1 MTPAMAVMQR
11 VYKVTDRP
19 MTWTRAIILGLAIW
33 VFAILALGQL
43 PSVIIYKFDQYIAE
57 IIDFTKKIPGVND
70 AGLNTIQVK
79 IVRDI
84 VANAVQMNLLIAML
98 VVAYKWQ
105 ESKRKRSG
113 TKGLQDPVK
122 GYMPGK

>member
-1 MTPAMAVMQR
+1 MAMRDR
-11 VYKVTDRP
+11 VYRFTDKP
-19 MTWTRAIILGLAIW
+19 MSWTRAIILGTIIW
-33 VFAILALGQL
+33 VVAIILLGQI

-70 AGLNTIQVK
+70 AGLNTIQIK
-79 IVRDI
+79 MIRDI
-84 VANAVQMNLLIAML
+84 IANAVQMNFLIAML

-105 ESKRKRSG
+105 EAKRKRTG
-113 TKGLQDPVK
+113 AKGLQDPVR

>member
-1 MTPAMAVMQR
+1 MAMRDR
-11 VYKVTDRP
+11 VYRFTDQEIS
-19 MTWTRAIILGLAIW
+19 WTRAIIYGFLIWCIAI
-33 VFAILALGQL
+33 VLLGQV

-79 IVRDI
+79 MIRDI
-84 VANAVQMNLLIAML
+84 VANAVQMNFLIAML

-105 ESKRKRSG
+105 ESKRKRTGS
-113 TKGLQDPVK
+113 KGLQDPVK

>member
-1 MTPAMAVMQR
+1 MAMRDR
-11 VYKVTDRP
+11 VYRFTDKP
-19 MTWTRAIILGLAIW
+19 MTWTRAIIYGTLIWILAI
-33 VFAILALGQL
+33 ILLGQV

-57 IIDFTKKIPGVND
+57 IINFTKKVPGVNE
-70 AGLNTIQVK
+70 AGLNTIQIK
-79 IVRDI
+79 MIRDI

-105 ESKRKRSG
+105 ESKRKRTG
-113 TKGLQDPVK
+113 AKGLQDPVR

>member
-1 MTPAMAVMQR
+1 MAMRDR
-11 VYKVTDRP
+11 VYRFTDTP
-19 MTWTRAIILGLAIW
+19 MSWTRAIILGLIIW
-33 VFAILALGQL
+33 VVAIILLGQV

-57 IIDFTKKIPGVND
+57 IIDFTKRIPGVNE

-79 IVRDI
+79 MIRDI
-84 VANAVQMNLLIAML
+84 VANAVQINLLIAML

-105 ESKRKRSG
+105 EAKRKRTG
-113 TKGLQDPVK
+113 AKGLQDPVR

>member
-1 MTPAMAVMQR
+1 MAMRER
-11 VYKVTDRP
+11 VYRFTDKP
-19 MTWTRAIILGLAIW
+19 MTWTRAIIYGLIIW
-33 VFAILALGQL
+33 VAAIILLGQV

-57 IIDFTKKIPGVND
+57 IINFTKKIPGVNE
-70 AGLNTIQVK
+70 AGLNTIQIK
-79 IVRDI
+79 MIRDI

-105 ESKRKRSG
+105 ENKRKRTG
-113 TKGLQDPVK
+113 AKGLQDPVR

>member
-1 MTPAMAVMQR
+1 MAMTDR
-11 VYKVTDRP
+11 VYRYTDRP
-19 MTWTRAIILGLAIW
+19 MTWTKAIILGLLIW
-33 VFAILALGQL
+33 ILAIILLGQI

-57 IIDFTKKIPGVND
+57 IINFTKKIPGVNE

-79 IVRDI
+79 MIRDI
-84 VANAVQMNLLIAML
+84 VANAVQMNFLIAML

-105 ESKRKRSG
+105 ESKRKRTGS
-113 TKGLQDPVK
+113 KGLQDPVR

>member
-1 MTPAMAVMQR
+1 MAMKDR
-11 VYKVTDRP
+11 VYRYTDRP
-19 MTWTRAIILGLAIW
+19 MTWTKAIILGFLIWIIAI
-33 VFAILALGQL
+33 ILLGQV

-57 IIDFTKKIPGVND
+57 IINFTKKIPGVNE

-79 IVRDI
+79 MVRDI
-84 VANAVQMNLLIAML
+84 IANAVLMNFLIVML

-105 ESKRKRSG
+105 ESKRKRTGS
-113 TKGLQDPVK
+113 KGLQDPVR